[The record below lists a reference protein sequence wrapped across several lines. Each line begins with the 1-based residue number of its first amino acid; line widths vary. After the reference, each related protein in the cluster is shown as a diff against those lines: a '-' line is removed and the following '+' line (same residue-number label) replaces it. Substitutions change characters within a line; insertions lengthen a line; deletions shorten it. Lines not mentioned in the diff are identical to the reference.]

1 MDRYE
6 LMDVDEYGT
15 WSGILELLSIAMRV
29 YERTPFNTDVRERE
43 RAADELRTLGRLIEA
58 AATEVREDELARIY
72 RAAAV

>member
-6 LMDVDEYGT
+6 LRHVDDYGT
-15 WSGILELLSIAMRV
+15 WSGILELLSAAMRT

-58 AATEVREDELARIY
+58 AATEVREHELMRLD
-72 RAAAV
+72 AA